1 MALQIYNAGIK
12 TNTKYLTPELA
23 YFLGGIYAANES
35 VIANGK
41 RYWAAPVRY
50 NPQLT
55 LLLKYQTLKRC
66 YYLLIIM

>member
-50 NPQLT
+50 NPQYST
-55 LLLKYQTLKRC
+55 QTQTTEQF
-66 YYLLIIM
+66 